1 MQIIN
6 YSHSPRQEYPQ
17 NTQTGKRV
25 AEVAEIEIS
34 HTDGDNLN
42 AAGYNTDFRIYSSKH
57 IAVYYQKILPAIFAN
72 RQSYERKK
80 VLNEYH
86 KQICSFLSVA
96 RKLSSM
102 LTSSSNLIRTSIM
115 DIILEIAEKHDIGDK
130 NAAVDF
136 WKGVQEII
144 AHSNCDDQW
153 ITIFNNLVH
162 FSVCLV
168 TGQTDDPSVYKSLK
182 PDSAPQFYVAT

>member
-1 MQIIN
+1 MISVD
-6 YSHSPRQEYPQ
+6 YGDLTEYPQ
-17 NTQTGKRV
+17 YTQIGKRV
-25 AEVAEIEIS
+25 AEVAGIEIS

-57 IAVYYQKILPAIFAN
+57 IAAYYQKILPAIFAN

-115 DIILEIAEKHDIGDK
+115 DIILEIAEKHDIGK
-130 NAAVDF
+130 L
-136 WKGVQEII
+136 
-144 AHSNCDDQW
+144 
-153 ITIFNNLVH
+153 IFN
-162 FSVCLV
+162 
-168 TGQTDDPSVYKSLK
+168 
-182 PDSAPQFYVAT
+182 